1 MSATTKSFRI
11 WIPGPPV
18 PKGRPRVVSSSPG
31 AKARAYTPPK
41 TEAWAKHAA
50 WLAMAARPAGWPL
63 GELYGVSID
72 VYRSARRGD
81 VDNYAKAA
89 LDALNGIA
97 WKDDAAVTHLK
108 AEILECDE
116 KGSEGVGI
124 VVWVRA

>member
-31 AKARAYTPPK
+31 AKARAFTPQR

-81 VDNYAKAA
+81 IDNFVKAA
-89 LDALNGIA
+89 LDSMNGIA
-97 WKDDAAVTHLK
+97 WKDDAAVVHLE
-108 AEILECDE
+108 AELHQVE
-116 KGSEGVGI
+116 KGGEGVGI
-124 VVWVRA
+124 VVRVGP